1 MCYFLGDDPKMKRFT
16 VPWLLILTSLGF
28 LSAALL
34 TPGAAAKGPQ
44 TSEGA
49 RRITPADLRELIKK
63 NQAIV
68 VDVRSE
74 EAYKAGHIKGARS
87 IPASEIGNRA
97 GELPRDKLI
106 ATYCS

>member
-1 MCYFLGDDPKMKRFT
+1 MKRFT
-16 VPWLLILTSLGF
+16 VASILILSSLGI
-28 LSAALL
+28 LLGAPPKPGVAAN
-34 TPGAAAKGPQ
+34 GPLA
-44 TSEGA
+44 SDGA

-63 NQAIV
+63 NKAIV

-74 EAYKAGHIKGARS
+74 ESYKGGHVKGAIS
-87 IPASEIGNRA
+87 IPFSEIGNRA